1 MGLFNF
7 FKKSPSKNAKSSK
20 QNFSIEM
27 HGYVNGVE
35 VPLPEDEGVDDD
47 SISFATYN
55 TIKVL
60 ISPKES
66 EMVQLAS
73 ALGKGMDTDTQ
84 IAVLSELIAK
94 FYDLKDYCATLGKDY
109 ADYFSKTWE
118 HGRNSRCS
126 DFCYITRYEEQ
137 LAQLRENYESLKAK
151 DERYLQNI
159 KDLKPRVIACIRE
172 NPGILQTELYKQ
184 FDETV
189 KPDIQEMLYFLSK
202 DGFIIRQK
210 KGNTYELHLK

>member
-1 MGLFNF
+1 MWLFDL
-7 FKKSPSKNAKSSK
+7 FKKNPKSKK
-20 QNFSIEM
+20 QQPTAFKVEM
-27 HGYVNGVE
+27 HGYANGKE
-35 VPLPEDEGVDDD
+35 VPLSADEVADNEA
-47 SISFATYN
+47 ISFAALH
-55 TIKVL
+55 TIKML
-60 ISPKES
+60 IAPKEHQMS
-66 EMVQLAS
+66 QLAS
-73 ALGKGMDTDTQ
+73 SLGKGMDTDTQ
-84 IAVLSELIAK
+84 IAVLSELIK
-94 FYDLKDYCATLGKDY
+94 EFYELKDYCETLGEEY
-109 ADYFSKTWE
+109 GDYFSKTWE
-118 HGRNSRCS
+118 HCHNSRCS

-159 KDLKPRVIACIRE
+159 KDLKPRVIACICE
-172 NPGILQTELYKQ
+172 NPGILQAELYKQ

>member
-35 VPLPEDEGVDDD
+35 VPLPEDAEVDDD
-47 SISFATYN
+47 AISLATYN
-55 TIKVL
+55 TIKAL
-60 ISPKES
+60 ISPKEN
-66 EMVQLAS
+66 EMVQLTS

-84 IAVLSELIAK
+84 IAVLSELIEK

-118 HGRNSRCS
+118 HCHNSKC
-126 DFCYITRYEEQ
+126 DDYCYITRYEEQ
-137 LAQLRENYESLKAK
+137 LAQLRQNYEVLKEK
-151 DERYLQNI
+151 DNVYMQNV
-159 KDLKPRVIACIRE
+159 KDLKSRVFDCIRK
-172 NPGILQTELYKQ
+172 NPGILQTKLYKR
-184 FDETV
+184 FDASV
-189 KPDIQEMLYFLSK
+189 KADIQELLYFASK
-202 DGFIIRQK
+202 DGFVIRQK